1 MGLEIIKYIIGIAVL
16 FILFEKERTVKRMI
30 KNLLKA
36 VIIVSIVASMTGCS
50 NKENLEV
57 HTQKVVAERVIGSSE
72 VDTTIPVLGAVKK
85 TSIPKVELNDKEY
98 IVSNKSDIEKLLE
111 DTGLRVESYDDNIA
125 ISYDNESV
133 KTFALGDVQRFK
145 GQGLK
150 VNGMDMSISMKEL
163 EDMGAE
169 ILNED
174 AAKLDGVNIYF
185 KDGKVETVMI
195 EL

>member
-1 MGLEIIKYIIGIAVL
+1 MGLAVIKYIVGIAIL

-30 KNLLKA
+30 KNLIKA
-36 VIIVSIVASMTGCS
+36 TIIVSLIASMTGCS

-57 HTQKVVAERVIGSSE
+57 HTQKIEAEQVMVEGSE
-72 VDTTIPVLGAVKK
+72 VDTTIPVLSIVEK
-85 TSIPKVELNDKEY
+85 TSIPKIELNDKEY
-98 IVSNKSDIEKLLE
+98 IVSNKSDIEELLE
-111 DTGLRVESYDDNIA
+111 DTGLSTESYDDNIA
-125 ISYDNESV
+125 IRYDNDNIER
-133 KTFALGDVQRFK
+133 FALGDVQRFK
-145 GQGLK
+145 GLK
-150 VNGMDMSISMKEL
+150 INGMDMSMSMKEL

-174 AAKLDGVNIYF
+174 AAKLDGVYVYF

>member
-1 MGLEIIKYIIGIAVL
+1 MGLAVIKYITGITVL

-30 KNLLKA
+30 KNLIKA
-36 VIIVSIVASMTGCS
+36 TIIVSLIASMTGCS

-57 HTQKVVAERVIGSSE
+57 HTQKIEAEQVMVEGSE
-72 VDTTIPVLGAVKK
+72 VDTTIPVLSIVEK
-85 TSIPKVELNDKEY
+85 TSIPKIELNEKEY
-98 IVSNKSDIEKLLE
+98 VVSNKSDIEELLE
-111 DTGLRVESYDDNIA
+111 DTGLSTESYDDNIA
-125 ISYDNESV
+125 IRYDNDNIER
-133 KTFALGDVQRFK
+133 FALGDVQRFK
-145 GQGLK
+145 GLK
-150 VNGMDMSISMKEL
+150 INGMDMSMSMKEL

-185 KDGKVETVMI
+185 KDGKIEAVMI